1 MKKSKLF
8 LSFALLAA
16 VLMPVGCG
24 NKSYPQVS
32 SSEPVVSQSS
42 EEKSEDYST
51 VISEESVE
59 SMTSS
64 ESLASSVSEESVSIE
79 SSSDIAEIKQVKYD
93 FTALAGSHST
103 SSLTADN
110 IAEVFANV
118 TGTNLITSY
127 ADIASVYDGNGKG
140 GAKDGQN
147 GMLKFGTKDKQGTI
161 TLNTSEN
168 VSKVDVEF
176 HSFYAKSS
184 KYPNNTS
191 NYLSVNGEVKVAP
204 YNETGAPEVVSYEL
218 TTPSTSVTLKSCDA
232 AGTGAGRICVYSITL
247 YY

>member
-8 LSFALLAA
+8 LSFAILTA

-24 NKSYPQVS
+24 KKSYPQVS

-51 VISEESVE
+51 VISEESI
-59 SMTSS
+59 SS
-64 ESLASSVSEESVSIE
+64 TVSEEPVSSE
-79 SSSDIAEIKQVKYD
+79 SSSDIVEIKQVKYD
-93 FTALAGSHST
+93 FTTLTGSHST

-110 IAEVFANV
+110 VADVFANV

-127 ADIASVYDGNGKG
+127 ADIVSVYDGNGKG
-140 GAKDGQN
+140 GAKNGQN

-184 KYPNNTS
+184 QYPNNTT

-204 YNETGAPEVVSYEL
+204 YNETATPEVVSYEL
-218 TTPSTSVTLKSCDA
+218 TAPSTSVTLKSCDA
-232 AGTGAGRICVYSITL
+232 AGTGAGRVCVYSITL

>member
-24 NKSYPQVS
+24 KKSYPQVS

-51 VISEESVE
+51 VISEESI
-59 SMTSS
+59 SS
-64 ESLASSVSEESVSIE
+64 TVSEEPVSSE
-79 SSSDIAEIKQVKYD
+79 SSSDIVEIKQVKYD
-93 FTALAGSHST
+93 FTALTGSHST

-110 IAEVFANV
+110 IADVFANV
-118 TGTNLITSY
+118 TGTNLVTSY

-168 VSKVDVEF
+168 ISKVDVEF

-218 TTPSTSVTLKSCDA
+218 TAPSTSVTLKSCDA

>member
-24 NKSYPQVS
+24 KKSYPEVS

-42 EEKSEDYST
+42 EEKSEDSSVVT
-51 VISEESVE
+51 SVE
-59 SMTSS
+59 SITSA
-64 ESLASSVSEESVSIE
+64 ESVVSSVSEESVSIE
-79 SSSDIAEIKQVKYD
+79 SSNDIAEIKQVKYD
-93 FTALAGSHST
+93 FTALTGSHST

-110 IAEVFANV
+110 VADVFANV

-184 KYPNNTS
+184 KYPNNTT

-204 YNETGAPEVVSYEL
+204 YNETAAPEVVSYEL

>member
-24 NKSYPQVS
+24 KKSYPQVS

-51 VISEESVE
+51 VISVE
-59 SMTSS
+59 SI
-64 ESLASSVSEESVSIE
+64 ASSVSEEPVSSE

-93 FTALAGSHST
+93 FTALTGNHST
-103 SSLTADN
+103 GSLTADN
-110 IAEVFANV
+110 VADVFANV

-147 GMLKFGTKDKQGTI
+147 GMIKFGTKDKQGTI

-218 TTPSTSVTLKSCDA
+218 TAPSTSVTLKSCDA